1 MADTNDFNPAP
12 NARHGSYSILVAR
25 DGVNFV
31 KIEMDD
37 PVPLGRQIL
46 TAAGMHGDDNFS
58 LFNILGS
65 GDFEDV
71 RLDEQ
76 IDLRRSGAERFIAFK
91 SDRKFKLTVNGGQVV
106 WGLPTITGA
115 DLYAL
120 SKPADGEAVFMVVRG
135 GEDRQIEPQD
145 DVDLTAPGVE
155 HFENAPKHLPK
166 IVIIV
171 NGTEEEMSSPH
182 VTFEQLVALAYP
194 GQPPQPNIT
203 YSITYYKVA
212 SYPHQG
218 PMAPGG
224 SVEAKNGSIFNVGR
238 TIQS

>member
-1 MADTNDFNPAP
+1 M
-12 NARHGSYSILVAR
+12 
-25 DGVNFV
+25 NFI
-31 KIEMDD
+31 KIEIDD
-37 PVPLGRQIL
+37 PVPLGRQVL
-46 TAAGMHGDDNFS
+46 TAAGMHGDDNYS
-58 LFNILGS
+58 LFNILES

-76 IDLRRSGAERFIAFK
+76 IDLRRPGAERFIAFK
-91 SDRKFKLTVNGGQVV
+91 SDRNFKLTVNGSQVV
-106 WGLPTITGA
+106 WGRPTISGA

-120 SKPADGEAVFMVVRG
+120 SKPADGEAVFMVVSG
-135 GEDRQIEPQD
+135 GEDRQIERED
-145 DVDLTAPGVE
+145 DVDLAAPGVE
-155 HFENAPKHLPK
+155 RFENAPKRHPK
-166 IVIIV
+166 VVIIV
-171 NGTEEEMSSPH
+171 NGTKEELPAPL
-182 VTFEQLVALAYP
+182 VTFDQLVALAYP
-194 GQPPQPNIT
+194 GQPPQPGIT